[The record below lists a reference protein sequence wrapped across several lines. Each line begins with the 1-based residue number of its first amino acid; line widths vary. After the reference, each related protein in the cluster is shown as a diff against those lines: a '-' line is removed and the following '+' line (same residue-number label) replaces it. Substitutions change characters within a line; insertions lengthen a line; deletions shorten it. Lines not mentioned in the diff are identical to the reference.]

1 LIIRWGTSGREVG
14 GGDGPDH
21 GTSGNPR
28 NSLESEGSRLPFRRS
43 GVHGRN
49 GPQWRTRPWVSR
61 RKLSRVLDLW
71 HRYFCFSGLK
81 EKAVVLGRGRYGE
94 SEERKRSGGATS
106 GHASVRGGV
115 KARTPFLRV
124 RIQDYY
130 AGWLAWVDSL
140 GNGYQL
146 CRSGTRGGMMVMALK

>member
-1 LIIRWGTSGREVG
+1 LRIRLGTSGREVG

-21 GTSGNPR
+21 GTSGNLR
-28 NSLESEGSRLPFRRS
+28 NSLESEGSRLLLRRS

-94 SEERKRSGGATS
+94 SEEGKRSGGAS

-146 CRSGTRGGMMVMALK
+146 CRSGTRRGMMVMALK

>member
-1 LIIRWGTSGREVG
+1 ME
-14 GGDGPDH
+14 
-21 GTSGNPR
+21 
-28 NSLESEGSRLPFRRS
+28 NSTL
-43 GVHGRN
+43 
-49 GPQWRTRPWVSR
+49 VSR

-71 HRYFCFSGLK
+71 HQYFCFNSLK
-81 EKAVVLGRGRYGE
+81 EKAAVLGRGRYGE
-94 SEERKRSGGATS
+94 SEEGKRSGGATS

-146 CRSGTRGGMMVMALK
+146 CRSGTRRGMMVMALK